1 MRIISREELE
11 HYFNRINSIPNISF
25 DKNDS
30 YEKTLD
36 RADLIL
42 SDFTGLLVEMFV
54 MGKKVAYTGEK
65 GDLKKEF
72 YPMIDSFYE
81 AKTWEQFLE
90 VFQQLS
96 MGVDNKKQ
104 KRDAAIKKF

>member
-1 MRIISREELE
+1 
-11 HYFNRINSIPNISF
+11 
-25 DKNDS
+25 
-30 YEKTLD
+30 
-36 RADLIL
+36 
-42 SDFTGLLVEMFV
+42 MFV

-104 KRDAAIKKF
+104 KRDAAIKKFWTFNVSNAAVHIVDDIKRRCDAND